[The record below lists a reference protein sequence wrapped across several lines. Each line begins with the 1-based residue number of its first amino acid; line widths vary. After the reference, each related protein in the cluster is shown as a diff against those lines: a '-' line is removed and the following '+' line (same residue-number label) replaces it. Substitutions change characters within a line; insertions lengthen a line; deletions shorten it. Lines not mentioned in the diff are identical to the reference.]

1 MLHSL
6 RDLSSLTRDQTQAP
20 AVKAP
25 NPNHW
30 TTREFPSTD
39 FLIATIKARRQY
51 NNNIKMLRENNCAM
65 ILYTA
70 IQLFNNK
77 TQLKTLEDKYNTTN
91 KVQLKEFLDGLLEG
105 TRYKKEP

>member
-1 MLHSL
+1 
-6 RDLSSLTRDQTQAP
+6 
-20 AVKAP
+20 
-25 NPNHW
+25 
-30 TTREFPSTD
+30 
-39 FLIATIKARRQY
+39 
-51 NNNIKMLRENNCAM
+51 MLRENNCAM